1 MQIPERPENE
11 KQRLESLNSYQILHS
26 LPEKEYD
33 DITAIASEIC
43 NTPIALI
50 SLIDDQEQWF
60 KSKIGIEVEGTSRDI
75 SFCGHAILN
84 PKEFMLVEDAR
95 KDIRFNDNPL
105 VLGSPQIVFYGGLPL
120 VSNSGHA
127 LGTLCV
133 IDNQPRALSES
144 QLNSLRALARQITQL
159 LELRKSKL
167 ELEERNQ
174 TLNRFAAVAAHDL
187 KAPLNNITM
196 LTELL
201 LNEHSATLNAD
212 GQKILNSILY
222 SSTKL
227 RSLVNG
233 LLDYSKNYSELHQ
246 SFTTFQVEELK
257 TVLLNLLNIPEGTV
271 VNMHFALKEIR
282 SHRTLIEQILMNLV
296 SNAIKYNDKPHP
308 IITLNISENNLFY
321 LFDIED
327 NGPGIPPSVH
337 EKIFEPFVVHANKD
351 RFGEKGHGLG
361 LATVKKVVHALGGTV
376 TLESQLGIGT
386 TFHLSIPK
394 V

>member
-1 MQIPERPENE
+1 
-11 KQRLESLNSYQILHS
+11 
-26 LPEKEYD
+26 
-33 DITAIASEIC
+33 
-43 NTPIALI
+43 
-50 SLIDDQEQWF
+50 
-60 KSKIGIEVEGTSRDI
+60 
-75 SFCGHAILN
+75 
-84 PKEFMLVEDAR
+84 
-95 KDIRFNDNPL
+95 
-105 VLGSPQIVFYGGLPL
+105 
-120 VSNSGHA
+120 
-127 LGTLCV
+127 
-133 IDNQPRALSES
+133 
-144 QLNSLRALARQITQL
+144 LRALARQITQL

-282 SHRTLIEQILMNLV
+282 SHRTLIEQILMNIV